1 MKKGLILM
9 FVLITG
15 MLSAQEMSKYEAGMT
30 KALAK
35 MKTDSTIADYTA
47 TSALFE
53 RIGDAEK
60 DKWLPYYYAAYTNYM
75 TGWMDEKA
83 DKDKIAEKSIQL
95 IEKAEALEPKNAE
108 LFCMRNMVAVQ
119 QMMVDPSSRW
129 MSYGRKASK
138 ALEQAKDVDP
148 NNPRIYYLEAQSTF
162 NTPEAFG
169 GGKKAAKPKFEK
181 AVEMYGTFKLPSPL
195 HPDWGKEEASKMLE
209 ECNK

>member
-9 FVLITG
+9 FMLVTG

-35 MKTDSTIADYTA
+35 MKRDSTMADFTA

-60 DKWLPYYYAAYTNYM
+60 DKWLPYYYAAYINNM

-95 IEKAEALEPKNAE
+95 IEKAEVLDPKNAE
-108 LFCMRNMVAVQ
+108 LYCLRNLVAVQ
-119 QMMVDPSSRW
+119 QMMVDANSRW

-138 ALEQAKDVDP
+138 ALEQAKDIDP
-148 NNPRIYYLEAQSTF
+148 TNPRIYYLEAQSTL

-181 AVEMYGTFKLPSPL
+181 AVELFSTFKLASPF
-195 HPDWGKEEASKMLE
+195 HPVWGKEEATKMLE